1 MVQRRA
7 NPCIKD
13 APPPMSWEEY
23 EELVRTKWNE
33 LLSSETTDEPKIQEF
48 LEEHPSL
55 LPGAFG
61 LFGSGHYPLGHYPF
75 PCAVISQPTLQGIS
89 LKNPD
94 FLWIATDSKS
104 VYPTFIELEAP
115 TKRWFTKKG
124 KQADELTQAYNQI
137 VEWKAWFSKPQNIL
151 TFIEFYQFPDWL
163 RGRTLKPLY
172 ILIYGRREEANK
184 HIEKRPHLDGEN
196 VYSMTYDR
204 LSPDPKF
211 DEFMTVRI
219 TQNGYEA
226 VAIPPTLRL
235 HSHTAHILAI
245 IKNKEKA
252 VQKNPYISKK
262 RKDFLIHRIPYW
274 DNLVQSGA
282 EITIPCW
289 E

>member
-1 MVQRRA
+1 MVLRRA

-13 APPPMSWEEY
+13 APPPMSWGEY

-75 PCAVISQPTLQGIS
+75 PCAVISQPILQGIG
-89 LKNPD
+89 LKKPD
-94 FLWIATDSKS
+94 FLWIATDSMS

-124 KQADELTQAYNQI
+124 KQDDELTKAYNQI
-137 VEWKAWFSKPQNIL
+137 VEWKVWFSIPENVLIFKK
-151 TFIEFYQFPDWL
+151 FYQFPDWL
-163 RGRTLKPLY
+163 GGRPLKPLY

-184 HIEKRPHLDGEN
+184 HIKKRSHLDLEN
-196 VYSMTYDR
+196 VYSMTYDG
-204 LSPDPKF
+204 LSPDPKV
-211 DEFMTVRI
+211 DQLMTVRI

-235 HSHTAHILAI
+235 HSLTADILAI
-245 IKNKEKA
+245 IKNKESA
-252 VQKNPYISKK
+252 VQKNLYISKE
-262 RKDFLIHRIPYW
+262 RKDFLTRRIPYW
-274 DNLVQSGA
+274 DDLVQSGA
-282 EITIPCW
+282 EINKPCW